1 MYFSGDLQS
10 YTNFIQPQVDKLCG
24 LPEEDLVEEV
34 IVPEVSDYEKRELQK
49 AKSEDWKAERK
60 RQIEEAT
67 LLGVTDPAAFG
78 QSDLQKLIDAAKAK
92 KKAIE
97 RHEATPTAQLS
108 RQIDDLDTLD
118 IEILQSIAA
127 SEGVPGWQL
136 YKDVDKLR
144 AKIRSRRE
152 SLDTI
157 KEA

>member
-78 QSDLQKLIDAAKAK
+78 QSDLQKLIDVTFEDDVLTKTSCNNNK
-92 KKAIE
+92 TIIS
-97 RHEATPTAQLS
+97 LS
-108 RQIDDLDTLD
+108 N
-118 IEILQSIAA
+118 
-127 SEGVPGWQL
+127 W
-136 YKDVDKLR
+136 
-144 AKIRSRRE
+144 
-152 SLDTI
+152 
-157 KEA
+157 